1 MPIYSGRKK
10 GDKMKK
16 KSILKITIYDI
27 IGSIFLAIS
36 VDVFAVNAN
45 FAPGGITGLGV
56 ILNYLFNIPIG
67 LSIIFINIPIVIFTF
82 KKLGKEFFFISI
94 KSIIISSFFID
105 YLVYLVP
112 TFTGNRLVAAI
123 LSGIFSG
130 IGYAIFFN
138 EGSSTG
144 GTDFVI
150 VAIKKW
156 KPKLSFGF
164 LAFVIDGIVIILSVF
179 IFKEIEAFICGMIY
193 TVVTSIVLDLTTKFL
208 ERY

>member
-1 MPIYSGRKK
+1 MNKNN
-10 GDKMKK
+10 
-16 KSILKITIYDI
+16 ILKMIIYDI

-56 ILNYLFNIPIG
+56 ISNYLFNIPIG
-67 LSIIFINIPIVIFTF
+67 LAIICINIPIILVTF

-94 KSIIISSFFID
+94 KSMIISSFFID
-105 YLVYLVP
+105 YVVCHVP
-112 TFTGNRLVAAI
+112 AFTGSRLIAAI
-123 LSGIFSG
+123 LSGICAG
-130 IGYAIFFN
+130 IGYSIFFN

-144 GTDFVI
+144 GTDFII

-156 KPKLSFGF
+156 KSTLSFGF

-179 IFKEIEAFICGMIY
+179 IFKEIETFFYGMVY
-193 TVVTSIVLDLTTKFL
+193 TIVTSIALDLTTKL
-208 ERY
+208 IERYKY